1 MGTAAADQPSH
12 PTGHAE
18 PEKLVQELVGS
29 FQNTAE
35 DIVPWF
41 LEQMPRMY
49 FQDTDHATQLSHL
62 KAIVAARSSD
72 RPIDMTLVSEDG
84 SMWTTLRGDDSPG
97 VLAEIVKNLPMDNSL
112 RAAKVHT
119 SSDGHV
125 VLDTFEFGEPHPF
138 DENDP
143 RQKRKLDQTIE
154 WAAANRPEWS
164 TDAIRE
170 HFRNCASDYITT
182 LTPLRISHHHELF
195 SRVSGTD
202 GTIVELEPEADPA
215 FSRIT
220 VVFGNAR
227 TRTSLE
233 RCSRLLARHQISIA
247 RAYLDVVQDPAH
259 GVVTYV
265 GFVVKG
271 PDGQAIDPESDL
283 WTRVRKDLTRVKW
296 VHYEVLEWLSRH
308 PELHIGLTEI
318 VLGLSHLTHQVLG
331 PRARFE
337 FTRERVV
344 ASAEANLSL
353 SMRIAELF
361 KARFDPRKV
370 LDDAEF
376 ETRRQALAV
385 EIERTASSETSKTV
399 LLTMLDAIRHTL
411 RTNYHV
417 HGRFGFAL
425 RLDPTFLRNDERPE
439 LPFGTFF
446 VHGRGFDGF
455 HVRFQDIARGGL
467 RVVMPRTEAQHGREA
482 ERLYDEVYGLSF
494 AQQLKNKDIPEGGAK
509 AAILLE
515 PGSGID
521 RCVKAFVNSILD
533 LITEDPETR
542 GQIVDR
548 GGVQELIYLGPDE
561 NITPAHIEWIVRR
574 ARLRGYSLPTA
585 FMSSKPGAGINHK
598 VYGVTSE
605 GVNVFLEVALRSVG
619 IDPRTQPFTVKITG
633 GPDGDVAGNMI
644 RILHRDYGENA
655 RIVAIGDGSGSGEDP
670 EGFDIGE
677 LMRLFEQAL
686 PIAEF
691 DRSKLSA
698 KGRITSVDEP
708 DGPQLRNSLHNR
720 VVADAF
726 VPAGGRPAT
735 IHAGNWHEF
744 LQADGTPSAKVIS
757 EGANLFLTPE
767 AREHLCKAG
776 CVIIKDSSANKCGV
790 ICSSFEIGACMIL
803 DEQEF
808 LAIKPPFVEE
818 VLDRLRELA
827 RLEAEL
833 LIAEHRRHPEV
844 SLPQLS
850 TKLSRIINASAPAIM
865 QSIPSWPA
873 ADLEAANQ
881 LVRDHLPQILQDT
894 AGERVWT
901 HLPERYRHWM
911 MAKRL
916 ASGMAY
922 REGIDFL
929 DGMEPR
935 AIADLALRY
944 LRQDLRVRGLV
955 SELQSADCPDRE
967 TVIRLL
973 QDGGIRAG
981 LREV

>member
-18 PEKLVQELVGS
+18 PEKLVEELVGS
-29 FQNTAE
+29 FQHTAE
-35 DIVPWF
+35 AIVPWF

-72 RPIDMTLVSEDG
+72 RPIDMTLVSDDG
-84 SMWTTLRGDDSPG
+84 SIWTTLRGDDSPG

-154 WAAANRPEWS
+154 WAAGHRPEWS
-164 TDAIRE
+164 PDEIRA
-170 HFRNCASDYITT
+170 HFLNCASDYITT

-202 GTIVELEPEADPA
+202 GTIVELEPEADPS
-215 FSRIT
+215 FSRIM

-233 RCSRLLARHQISIA
+233 RCARLLARHGISIA
-247 RAYLDVVQDPAH
+247 RAYLDVVQDPPH

-271 PDGQAIDPESDL
+271 PDGKAIDPESDL

-296 VHYEVLEWLSRH
+296 VHYEVLEMLSRH

-318 VLGLSHLTHQVLG
+318 VLGLSHLSHQVLG
-331 PRARFE
+331 PQARFE

-344 ASAEANLSL
+344 ASAEANLAL

-361 KARFDPRKV
+361 KARFDPRGP
-370 LDDAEF
+370 LTADEF
-376 ETRRQALAV
+376 ASRHAALAKD
-385 EIERTASSETSKTV
+385 IERTASSETSKTV
-399 LLTMLDAIRHTL
+399 LLTMLDAVRHTL

-425 RLDPTFLRNDERPE
+425 RLDPKFLRNDERPE

-467 RVVMPRTEAQHGREA
+467 RVVMPRSEAQHGREA

-542 GQIVDR
+542 AQIVDLS
-548 GGVQELIYLGPDE
+548 GIDELIYLGPDE
-561 NITPAHIEWIVRR
+561 NITPAHIEWIVQR

-605 GVNVFLEVALRSVG
+605 GVNVFLDVALRSVG

-644 RILHRDYGENA
+644 RILHRDYGDHA

-670 EGFDIGE
+670 DGFDIGE

-691 DRSKLSA
+691 DRSKLGP

-708 DGPQLRNSLHNR
+708 DGPQLRNTLHNR
-720 VVADAF
+720 VVTDAF

-735 IHAGNWHEF
+735 IHAGNWKEF
-744 LQADGTPSAKVIS
+744 LQADGTPSSKVIS

-808 LAIKPPFVEE
+808 LAIKPEFVEQ

-833 LIAEHRRHPEV
+833 LIAEHRRHPEA

-850 TKLSRIINASAPAIM
+850 TRLSKIINASAPAIM
-865 QSIPSWPA
+865 ASIANWSA
-873 ADLEAANQ
+873 EDLESANQ

-894 AGERVWT
+894 GGDRVWT

-929 DGMEPR
+929 EGMETE

-955 SELQSADCPDRE
+955 AELQSADLPDRD

>member
-18 PEKLVQELVGS
+18 PEKLVEELVGS

-35 DIVPWF
+35 AIVPWF

-84 SMWTTLRGDDSPG
+84 SIWTTLRGDDSPG
-97 VLAEIVKNLPMDNSL
+97 VLAELVKNLPMDNSL

-119 SSDGHV
+119 STDGLV

-154 WAAANRPEWS
+154 WAAGHRPDWS
-164 TDAIRE
+164 ASDIRT

-202 GTIVELEPEADPA
+202 GTIVELEPEADPS

-233 RCSRLLARHQISIA
+233 RCARLLARHGISIA
-247 RAYLDVVQDPAH
+247 RAYLDVVQDPPH

-271 PDGQAIDPESDL
+271 PDGNAIDPESEL

-296 VHYEVLEWLSRH
+296 VHYEVLEMLSRH
-308 PELHIGLTEI
+308 PELHVGLTEI
-318 VLGLSHLTHQVLG
+318 VLGLSHLVHQVLG

-337 FTRERVV
+337 FSRERVV

-361 KARFDPRKV
+361 KARFDPRGP
-370 LDDAEF
+370 LDDDAF
-376 ETRRQALAV
+376 AARDAALAG
-385 EIERTASSETSKTV
+385 EIERTSSSESSKTV
-399 LLTMLDAIRHTL
+399 LLTMLDAVRHTL

-425 RLDPTFLRNDERPE
+425 RLDPKFLRNDDRPE

-515 PGSGID
+515 PGAGID

-533 LITEDPETR
+533 LITENPETR
-542 GQIVDR
+542 AQIVDR
-548 GGVQELIYLGPDE
+548 SGVQELIYLGPDE
-561 NITPAHIEWIVRR
+561 NITPAHIEWIVQR
-574 ARLRGYSLPTA
+574 ARYRGYSLPTA

-605 GVNVFLEVALRSVG
+605 GVNVFLDVALRSVG

-644 RILHRDYGENA
+644 RILHRDYGDNA

-670 EGFDIGE
+670 DGFDIGE

-691 DRSKLSA
+691 DRSKLGP

-708 DGPQLRNSLHNR
+708 DGPQLRNTLHNR
-720 VVADAF
+720 VVTDAF

-735 IHAGNWHEF
+735 IHAGNWREF
-744 LQADGTPSAKVIS
+744 LQADGTPSSKVIS

-767 AREHLCKAG
+767 AREHLCQAG

-808 LAIKPPFVEE
+808 LAIKPEFVEQ

-827 RLEAEL
+827 RQEAEL
-833 LIAEHRRHPEV
+833 LIAEHRRHPET

-865 QSIPSWPA
+865 ASIASWSA
-873 ADLEAANQ
+873 EDLESANQ

-894 AGERVWT
+894 GGDRVWT

-922 REGIDFL
+922 REGIDYL
-929 DGMEPR
+929 EDMSPE

-955 SELQSADCPDRE
+955 AELQSADCPDRD

-973 QDGGIRAG
+973 QAGGIRAG

>member
-1 MGTAAADQPSH
+1 
-12 PTGHAE
+12 
-18 PEKLVQELVGS
+18 
-29 FQNTAE
+29 
-35 DIVPWF
+35 
-41 LEQMPRMY
+41 
-49 FQDTDHATQLSHL
+49 
-62 KAIVAARSSD
+62 
-72 RPIDMTLVSEDG
+72 
-84 SMWTTLRGDDSPG
+84 
-97 VLAEIVKNLPMDNSL
+97 
-112 RAAKVHT
+112 
-119 SSDGHV
+119 
-125 VLDTFEFGEPHPF
+125 
-138 DENDP
+138 
-143 RQKRKLDQTIE
+143 
-154 WAAANRPEWS
+154 
-164 TDAIRE
+164 
-170 HFRNCASDYITT
+170 
-182 LTPLRISHHHELF
+182 
-195 SRVSGTD
+195 
-202 GTIVELEPEADPA
+202 
-215 FSRIT
+215 
-220 VVFGNAR
+220 
-227 TRTSLE
+227 
-233 RCSRLLARHQISIA
+233 
-247 RAYLDVVQDPAH
+247 
-259 GVVTYV
+259 
-265 GFVVKG
+265 
-271 PDGQAIDPESDL
+271 
-283 WTRVRKDLTRVKW
+283 
-296 VHYEVLEWLSRH
+296 
-308 PELHIGLTEI
+308 
-318 VLGLSHLTHQVLG
+318 
-331 PRARFE
+331 
-337 FTRERVV
+337 
-344 ASAEANLSL
+344 
-353 SMRIAELF
+353 
-361 KARFDPRKV
+361 
-370 LDDAEF
+370 
-376 ETRRQALAV
+376 
-385 EIERTASSETSKTV
+385 
-399 LLTMLDAIRHTL
+399 
-411 RTNYHV
+411 V

-425 RLDPTFLRNDERPE
+425 RLDPKFLRNDERPE

-467 RVVMPRTEAQHGREA
+467 RVVMPRSEAQHGREA

-542 GQIVDR
+542 AQIVDLS
-548 GGVQELIYLGPDE
+548 GIDELIYLGPDE
-561 NITPAHIEWIVRR
+561 NITPAHIEWIVQR

-605 GVNVFLEVALRSVG
+605 GVNVFLDVALRSVG

-644 RILHRDYGENA
+644 RILHRDYGDNA

-670 EGFDIGE
+670 DGFDIGE

-691 DRSKLSA
+691 DRSKLGP

-708 DGPQLRNSLHNR
+708 DGPQLRNTLHNR
-720 VVADAF
+720 VVTDAF

-735 IHAGNWHEF
+735 IHAGNWREF
-744 LQADGTPSAKVIS
+744 LQADGTPSSKVIS

-808 LAIKPPFVEE
+808 LAIKPEFVEQ

-833 LIAEHRRHPEV
+833 LIAEHRRHPEA

-850 TKLSRIINASAPAIM
+850 TRLSKIINASAPAIM
-865 QSIPSWPA
+865 ASIANWSA
-873 ADLEAANQ
+873 EDLESANQ

-894 AGERVWT
+894 GGDRVWT

-929 DGMEPR
+929 EGMETE

-955 SELQSADCPDRE
+955 AELQSADLPDRD

>member
-1 MGTAAADQPSH
+1 M
-12 PTGHAE
+12 
-18 PEKLVQELVGS
+18 K
-29 FQNTAE
+29 
-35 DIVPWF
+35 
-41 LEQMPRMY
+41 
-49 FQDTDHATQLSHL
+49 
-62 KAIVAARSSD
+62 
-72 RPIDMTLVSEDG
+72 
-84 SMWTTLRGDDSPG
+84 
-97 VLAEIVKNLPMDNSL
+97 
-112 RAAKVHT
+112 
-119 SSDGHV
+119 
-125 VLDTFEFGEPHPF
+125 
-138 DENDP
+138 
-143 RQKRKLDQTIE
+143 
-154 WAAANRPEWS
+154 
-164 TDAIRE
+164 
-170 HFRNCASDYITT
+170 
-182 LTPLRISHHHELF
+182 
-195 SRVSGTD
+195 
-202 GTIVELEPEADPA
+202 
-215 FSRIT
+215 
-220 VVFGNAR
+220 
-227 TRTSLE
+227 
-233 RCSRLLARHQISIA
+233 
-247 RAYLDVVQDPAH
+247 
-259 GVVTYV
+259 
-265 GFVVKG
+265 
-271 PDGQAIDPESDL
+271 
-283 WTRVRKDLTRVKW
+283 
-296 VHYEVLEWLSRH
+296 
-308 PELHIGLTEI
+308 
-318 VLGLSHLTHQVLG
+318 
-331 PRARFE
+331 
-337 FTRERVV
+337 
-344 ASAEANLSL
+344 
-353 SMRIAELF
+353 
-361 KARFDPRKV
+361 
-370 LDDAEF
+370 
-376 ETRRQALAV
+376 

-399 LLTMLDAIRHTL
+399 LLTMLDAVRHTL

-425 RLDPTFLRNDERPE
+425 RLDPKFLRNDERPE
-439 LPFGTFF
+439 LPFGAFF

-467 RVVMPRTEAQHGREA
+467 RVVMPRSEAQHGREA

-515 PGSGID
+515 PGAGID
-521 RCVKAFVNSILD
+521 RCVKAFVNSMLD

-542 GQIVDR
+542 AQIVDLS
-548 GGVQELIYLGPDE
+548 GIDELIYLGPDE
-561 NITPAHIEWIVRR
+561 NINPAHIEWIVQR

-605 GVNVFLEVALRSVG
+605 GVNVFLDVALRSVG

-644 RILHRDYGENA
+644 RILHRDYGDHA

-677 LMRLFEQAL
+677 LMRLFEQ
-686 PIAEF
+686 EF
-691 DRSKLSA
+691 DRSKLGP

-708 DGPQLRNSLHNR
+708 DGPQLRNTLHNR
-720 VVADAF
+720 VVTDAF

-735 IHAGNWHEF
+735 IHAGNWREF
-744 LQADGTPSAKVIS
+744 LQPDGTPSSKVIS

-808 LAIKPPFVEE
+808 LAIKPRFVEQ

-827 RLEAEL
+827 RQEAEL
-833 LIAEHRRHPEV
+833 LIAEHRRHPES

-850 TKLSRIINASAPAIM
+850 TRLSKIINASAPAIM
-865 QSIPSWPA
+865 ASIANWSA
-873 ADLEAANQ
+873 EDLESANQ
-881 LVRDHLPQILQDT
+881 LVRDHLPQILQET
-894 AGERVWT
+894 GGERVWT

-922 REGIDFL
+922 REGINFL
-929 DGMEPR
+929 DGMEPE

-955 SELQSADCPDRE
+955 EELQSADLPDRN